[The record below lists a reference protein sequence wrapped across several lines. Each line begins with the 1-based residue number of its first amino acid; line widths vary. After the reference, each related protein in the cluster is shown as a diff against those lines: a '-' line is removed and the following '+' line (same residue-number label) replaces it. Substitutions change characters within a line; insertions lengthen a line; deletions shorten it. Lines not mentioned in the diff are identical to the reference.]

1 MALKI
6 RLSRGGAKKRPFYK
20 IVVAEALSP
29 RDGKF
34 IERLGSYNPMV
45 AKDHAERL
53 VLDVERAK
61 YWISKG
67 AQPTLRVAKMLSS
80 DGLVK
85 APVIREQPIKSA
97 PGKKRL
103 EREAEAAEKL
113 ASAAEAPAEEAP
125 AAEAPAEE
133 APAAEAPAEEAP
145 AAEAPAEEAPAA
157 EAPAEE
163 APAAEAPAE
172 EAPAAEA
179 PAEEAPAAEAPA
191 EEAPAAEKRIKNN
204 RYTLSNSNLIE
215 IGCFVGVHGIKG
227 EVKVKSYAEKPE
239 NIFTYEEIFIDND
252 INPIKLKLVRKVKQN
267 LICKIEN
274 IKTRNDAENFRNSK
288 LFIKRESLPKLSDDE
303 FYHRDLVSFE
313 VYNTKRESFGF
324 IVSLND
330 FGGGLLL
337 EVNKDNKMF
346 YLPASK
352 RFLNEIKYKE
362 KEVILNLDLSF
373 LNG

>member
-113 ASAAEAPAEEAP
+113 ASAAEEAPAAEAPAEEAPAVEAPAEEAPAAEAP

-133 APAAEAPAEEAP
+133 APAAEAPAEEG
-145 AAEAPAEEAPAA
+145 
-157 EAPAEE
+157 
-163 APAAEAPAE
+163 
-172 EAPAAEA
+172 
-179 PAEEAPAAEAPA
+179 
-191 EEAPAAEKRIKNN
+191 K
-204 RYTLSNSNLIE
+204 
-215 IGCFVGVHGIKG
+215 
-227 EVKVKSYAEKPE
+227 
-239 NIFTYEEIFIDND
+239 
-252 INPIKLKLVRKVKQN
+252 
-267 LICKIEN
+267 
-274 IKTRNDAENFRNSK
+274 
-288 LFIKRESLPKLSDDE
+288 
-303 FYHRDLVSFE
+303 
-313 VYNTKRESFGF
+313 
-324 IVSLND
+324 
-330 FGGGLLL
+330 
-337 EVNKDNKMF
+337 
-346 YLPASK
+346 
-352 RFLNEIKYKE
+352 KE
-362 KEVILNLDLSF
+362 
-373 LNG
+373 